1 MRRRDFIS
9 LLSGAAATWPL
20 AVRAQQPAL
29 PVVGFVQAGSPVA
42 RHAAAFRKGLSEVGY
57 VEGQNLEVEYHW
69 MEGQF
74 DRLPSLMADFVR
86 RRVAVIATPSGNL
99 ATLAAKAATTTIPI
113 IFSVGEDPVKLGV
126 VASLAHPGG
135 NATGVNMMSQEV
147 NVKRLGLLHE
157 LVPNVARIAVLVN
170 PANAPVAEVTLRDI
184 SEAARVIG
192 HPLGVG
198 RLVE

>member
-1 MRRRDFIS
+1 
-9 LLSGAAATWPL
+9 
-20 AVRAQQPAL
+20 
-29 PVVGFVQAGSPVA
+29 
-42 RHAAAFRKGLSEVGY
+42 
-57 VEGQNLEVEYHW
+57 

-157 LVPNVARIAVLVN
+157 RCPTWLVSPRWSIRPMPPSPRSRYATYRKLHASLDVSTRCGPPCRIARHI
-170 PANAPVAEVTLRDI
+170 ADYRY
-184 SEAARVIG
+184 G
-192 HPLGVG
+192 
-198 RLVE
+198 

>member
-113 IFSVGEDPVKLGV
+113 IFSVGEDPVKLGRQ
-126 VASLAHPGG
+126 PGTSG
-135 NATGVNMMSQEV
+135 RQCDRRQYDVSGGQR
-147 NVKRLGLLHE
+147 K
-157 LVPNVARIAVLVN
+157 
-170 PANAPVAEVTLRDI
+170 
-184 SEAARVIG
+184 AAG
-192 HPLGVG
+192 TSA
-198 RLVE
+198 